1 MDLLHGAAVDCSF
14 AQHFIGINQKM
25 YCGKQCLKKMQE
37 LIPDLQVADTVNDYD
52 KLIFKLVYGNEQ
64 YEL

>member
-1 MDLLHGAAVDCSF
+1 
-14 AQHFIGINQKM
+14 
-25 YCGKQCLKKMQE
+25 MQE

-64 YEL
+64 YELSDVSEGTVK